1 MKPLERYWF
10 GDVALA
16 RPYLLLRF
24 VLVLLAFDTWLNMM
38 PQGAKYGVDAFNVAH
53 FPWLDGFVPS
63 SSFYLG
69 VLAFTGVLALSQ
81 ALYRPHRIAI
91 VLIAAGYTLGWSCS
105 LLDSVPYHYLLSLY
119 LVCFVFF
126 PMLSARSAF
135 SRSERAPRG
144 SVAAYVLFC
153 VTTAIVYFYVAAWS
167 AARGD
172 SYWLPMLCCV
182 GYLLVSMQDRVE
194 MPALQ
199 VAAPMLVAA
208 PLTFHLLVP
217 HQGWLPVYMSGI
229 ALIVFAPT
237 QWVHSFGR
245 ALTQPVRSL
254 VDERDEEQG
263 GLDERASQVFYMSL
277 VGLVVA
283 PMVSMFVDLPG
294 VKTGCSLTAI
304 AMLVVMGRQLY
315 FTPRWRPVW
324 RVASLFGGCLA
335 LLVTMSASNARFDYY
350 REGALDADRRGDQ
363 DAAMM
368 FREKADRYAP

>member
-38 PQGAKYGVDAFNVAH
+38 PRGARYGVGEFNVAH
-53 FPWLDGFVPS
+53 FSWFDGFVPS
-63 SSFYLG
+63 SGFYLG

-91 VLIAAGYTLGWSCS
+91 ALIAVGYTIGWSCS

-126 PMLSARSAF
+126 PMLSARAAF
-135 SRSERAPRG
+135 SRSDRAPRG

-167 AARGD
+167 AARGE
-172 SYWLPMLCCV
+172 SYWLPMACCV
-182 GYLLVSMQDRVE
+182 GYLLVSMQDRLE
-194 MPALQ
+194 LPAVRLM
-199 VAAPMLVAA
+199 APMLLAA
-208 PLTFHLLVP
+208 PLLFHLATP
-217 HQGWLPVYMSGI
+217 QPGWLPLYMTGI
-229 ALIVFAPT
+229 ALIVFSPMH
-237 QWVHSFGR
+237 WVHGFGR
-245 ALTQPVRSL
+245 ALTQPARGLLDQS
-254 VDERDEEQG
+254 EPNEG
-263 GLDERASQVFYMSL
+263 GLDERASQVFYLSL
-277 VGLVVA
+277 FGLVVA
-283 PMVSMFVDLPG
+283 PMLSMFVDLPG

-315 FTPRWRPVW
+315 FTPRWRPLW

-368 FREKADRYAP
+368 FHEKAERYAP

>member
-10 GDVALA
+10 GNVALA

-24 VLVLLAFDTWLNMM
+24 VLAVLAFDTWLNMM
-38 PQGAKYGVDAFNVAH
+38 PQGARYGAGAFNVAH
-53 FPWLDGFVPS
+53 FPWFGDFVPS
-63 SSFYLG
+63 SGFYLG

-91 VLIAAGYTLGWSCS
+91 VLITLGYTLGWSCS

-119 LVCFVFF
+119 LLCFIFF
-126 PMLSARSAF
+126 PMLSARAAF
-135 SRSERAPRG
+135 SRSEIAPRG

-167 AARGD
+167 AARGEA
-172 SYWLPMLCCV
+172 YWLPMACCV
-182 GYLLVSMQDRVE
+182 GYLLVSVQDRVQL
-194 MPALQ
+194 PAVRL
-199 VAAPMLVAA
+199 VAPMLVAA
-208 PLTFHLLVP
+208 PLIFHLSTP
-217 HQGWLPVYMSGI
+217 NAGWLPLYMTGI

-245 ALTQPVRSL
+245 SLTQPARSL
-254 VDERDEEQG
+254 LEEGEQDEG

-277 VGLVVA
+277 FGLVVA
-283 PMVSMFVDLPG
+283 PMLSMFVDLPG

-315 FTPRWRPVW
+315 FTPRWRPLW

-350 REGALDADRRGDQ
+350 RESALDADRRGDQ
-363 DAAMM
+363 EAASM
-368 FREKADRYAP
+368 FHEKAERYAR